1 MNQSSQETM
10 AAIKAN
16 LVAGVATVDE
26 ALEGAYRLGEFDG
39 AIKMAKAGQEQV
51 AELLRKAA

>member
-1 MNQSSQETM
+1 M